1 MEHTRLLLA
10 ALLAVPLPAA
20 AQVVA
25 PRTAAPSGPVTR
37 PSDGAVK
44 ISPPEHD
51 CVCSRHNYKPLSAK
65 GTSAKEYWDA
75 RGKARISRSVS
86 GIAALFGM
94 LAQSGATLNAAQDSY
109 SRAMSELYTARAAA
123 VAAGAVKVVGE
134 DFEEESIE
142 FLLVKGV
149 DYVLTN

>member
-20 AQVVA
+20 AQVLA
-25 PRTAAPSGPVTR
+25 LPRAAAPAPEAPPAPAEKPE
-37 PSDGAVK
+37 PS
-44 ISPPEHD
+44 
-51 CVCSRHNYKPLSAK
+51 CVCSRYNYKPISTK
-65 GTSAKEYWDA
+65 GTAAKEYWDA
-75 RGKARISRSVS
+75 RGKAKISRSVS

-109 SRAMSELYTARAAA
+109 SRAMSELYTARAEA
-123 VAAGAVKVVGE
+123 VAAGAVTVVGE

>member
-20 AQVVA
+20 AQVLA
-25 PRTAAPSGPVTR
+25 LPRAAAPAPEAPAAPAEKPE
-37 PSDGAVK
+37 PS
-44 ISPPEHD
+44 
-51 CVCSRHNYKPLSAK
+51 CVCSRHDYKPLTAK
-65 GTSAKEYWDA
+65 GTAAKEYWDA
-75 RGKARISRSVS
+75 RGKAKISRSVS

-94 LAQSGATLNAAQDSY
+94 LAQSGSALNAAQETY
-109 SRAMSELYTARAAA
+109 SRAMGELYTARAAA
-123 VAAGAVKVVGE
+123 VAAGAVKVEGE

-149 DYVLTN
+149 DYRLTP